1 MNHACKCADSAEK
14 CWEILFES
22 STENLQS
29 LAALL
34 TSILFSCYSGK
45 LSVGSSAQNRSQRV
59 EGLIMWMLHQ
69 ELSMKVKLLIYCLT
83 DGHEL

>member
-1 MNHACKCADSAEK
+1 MPVNVLIQLRNAGKYYLKAAQRICRA
-14 CWEILFES
+14 
-22 STENLQS
+22 S
-29 LAALL
+29 LLCLPAFCSV
-34 TSILFSCYSGK
+34 TSR
-45 LSVGSSAQNRSQRV
+45 GSSQNRSQRV

>member
-1 MNHACKCADSAEK
+1 MNHTCKCADSAEK